1 MFRTGVTPL
10 STSSSSQSSRS
21 RNVAHLSSEASSRA
35 DRSEAC
41 CGSTTATLRRRQK
54 LCHACLLVRGLGAC
68 LFEFL
73 HGPETEKVMAATTQ
87 PAPLWAPLRMP
98 PALAPTD
105 AAAMPQLLQRNLEL
119 EAEGVGG
126 DQGKTTCA
134 DVCTHAVSAEMAES
148 ALLQLGHKNA
158 TGGMALVD
166 ATAAM
171 AEIAKCS
178 HRAEHTRAHAHPHPH
193 PHKGDFYLSHLNLYS
208 ESGSVRYAADGG
220 SIFGPACVGM
230 CVTWS
235 LLPRTLR

>member
-54 LCHACLLVRGLGAC
+54 LCHACLLVGAC

-105 AAAMPQLLQRNLEL
+105 AAAVPQLLQRNLEL

-134 DVCTHAVSAEMAES
+134 DVCTRAVSAEMAES

-158 TGGMALVD
+158 TNGMALVD

-178 HRAEHTRAHAHPHPH
+178 HRAEHTRAHAHAHPH
-193 PHKGDFYLSHLNLYS
+193 VHARTS
-208 ESGSVRYAADGG
+208 AGG
-220 SIFGPACVGM
+220 VGR
-230 CVTWS
+230 CT
-235 LLPRTLR
+235 